1 MKRFISVVLSACIM
15 LSLIGT
21 GGFSFAVPAEN
32 PLHGT
37 EYAAMFDS
45 ASDIYGEYLCRK
57 PAVADRFG
65 CQGRNGY
72 AV

>member
-1 MKRFISVVLSACIM
+1 MFLKIKNDKRDEFMKRFISVVLSACIM

-45 ASDIYGEYLCRK
+45 TSDIYESTFVVN
-57 PAVADRFG
+57 P
-65 CQGRNGY
+65 
-72 AV
+72 